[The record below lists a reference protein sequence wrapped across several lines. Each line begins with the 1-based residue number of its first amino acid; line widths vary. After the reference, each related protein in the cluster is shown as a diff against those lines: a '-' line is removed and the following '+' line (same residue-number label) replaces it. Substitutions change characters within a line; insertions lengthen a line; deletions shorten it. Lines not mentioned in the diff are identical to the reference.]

1 MITKYWKSMI
11 DKYINDKKFLN
22 KKLEEGFNISF
33 RFITK
38 SVILLHLIFIYII
51 GYLKNII

>member
-1 MITKYWKSMI
+1 MI